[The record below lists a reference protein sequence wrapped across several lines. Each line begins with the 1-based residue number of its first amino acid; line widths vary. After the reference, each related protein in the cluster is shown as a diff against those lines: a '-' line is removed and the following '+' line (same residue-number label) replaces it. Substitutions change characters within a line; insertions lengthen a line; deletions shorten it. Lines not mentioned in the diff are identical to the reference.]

1 MRASALRLRG
11 WDDARLKEEHWRP
24 HHDWAGREFY
34 AMAVDLRGFYL
45 KVAMQTPAHEHT
57 LVYCCNFCG
66 QRSPLPAAVQ
76 HAQEGCY
83 EEHTLF
89 TVCVAACS
97 WASSLRRAPSSCRSP
112 SAGGCHCCTTRWVWL
127 PEPD

>member
-45 KVAMQTPAHEHT
+45 KVAWKQLSQA
-57 LVYCCNFCG
+57 
-66 QRSPLPAAVQ
+66 
-76 HAQEGCY
+76 
-83 EEHTLF
+83 
-89 TVCVAACS
+89 
-97 WASSLRRAPSSCRSP
+97 LRGTAFFAAPSSLYVTHRK
-112 SAGGCHCCTTRWVWL
+112 AVKM
-127 PEPD
+127 